1 LLTRVKCFVFSAAV
15 VLAVALTVGFFYSRN
30 CSVKADNSNLPE
42 EAASFMRRGWP
53 MLTEEDLCFYDA
65 VDIGAN
71 RFVLMEVAGG
81 EFEDMSLGLLRLQR
95 GWNGRYRIES
105 VGYGGGNFRNEAVE
119 RDGRWYL
126 LFGGR
131 NAYFGIAQAEF
142 QTEGE
147 VYRLDVPK
155 KERFLTVT
163 ELKGE
168 PEIKH
173 LLPVDQ
179 IRFYDAGGR
188 DITEEIPWN

>member
-1 LLTRVKCFVFSAAV
+1 MQRWKAFACSAV
-15 VLAVALTVGFFYSRN
+15 LVLAVSLAVGFLLGREYP
-30 CSVKADNSNLPE
+30 VAADGSNLPE
-42 EAASFMRRGWP
+42 EAASFMSRGRQP
-53 MLTEEDLCFYDA
+53 LTKDDFLLYDT

-71 RFVLMEVAGG
+71 RFVLMEVADA
-81 EFEDMSLGLLRLQR
+81 EFQDMSLGLLRLQR

-105 VGYGGGNFRNEAVE
+105 IGYGGGNFRNEAVE

-147 VYRLDVPK
+147 VYRLEVPQ

-163 ELKGE
+163 ELRGE

-188 DITEEIPWN
+188 DITEEVPWN